1 MTDSETE
8 TATDLA
14 IVYILTNP
22 SMPGLVKIGRTSDLA
37 SRVAGLSSGTSVPE
51 PFEVAYAA
59 YVEDAAFVERALH
72 AAFSMHRL
80 PGREF
85 FRIPVSNAVAALS
98 LAEVRQVQ
106 LVSSADDEAV
116 QIIQEVRER
125 GERRGRKPDSNILD
139 FVYSFLQEHGRSPSG
154 SEIKM
159 QFPALPTST
168 AYDYA
173 KRRA

>member
-1 MTDSETE
+1 MADIETE
-8 TATDLA
+8 TATNLA

-22 SMPGLVKIGRTSDLA
+22 SMPGLIKIGRTSDLA
-37 SRVAGLSSGTSVPE
+37 ARIASLSSGSSVPE
-51 PFEVAYAA
+51 PFDVAYAA
-59 YVEDAAFVERALH
+59 YVEDAPFVERALH

-98 LAEVRQVQ
+98 LAEVEQVQ
-106 LVSSADDEAV
+106 LNASDDEPI
-116 QIIQEVRER
+116 QIVKEIRER
-125 GERRGRKPDSNILD
+125 GKGRGRKSDPKILH
-139 FVYSFLQEHGRSPSG
+139 FVTSYFEKHGRHPSG

-159 QFPALPTST
+159 VFPELPTST

-173 KRRA
+173 KRTG

>member
-8 TATDLA
+8 TATDLT

-22 SMPGLVKIGRTSDLA
+22 SMPGLVKIGRTGDLA
-37 SRVAGLSSGTSVPE
+37 SRVAGLSSVSGVPQ

-59 YVEDAAFVERALH
+59 YVEDSAFVERALH

-106 LVSSADDEAV
+106 LVSSADDEAF
-116 QIIQEVRER
+116 QIIQDVRER
-125 GERRGRKPDSNILD
+125 GERRGRKPAPS
-139 FVYSFLQEHGRSPSG
+139 VMEFLQSFAQTNGRAPSG
-154 SEIKM
+154 SEILKH
-159 QFPALPTST
+159 FPFMPTST